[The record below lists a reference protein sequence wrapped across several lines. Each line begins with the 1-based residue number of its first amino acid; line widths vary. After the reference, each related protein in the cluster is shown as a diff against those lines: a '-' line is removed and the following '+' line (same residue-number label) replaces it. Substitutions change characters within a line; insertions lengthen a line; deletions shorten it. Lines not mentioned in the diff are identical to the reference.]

1 MGEYSVMGW
10 GRTNNIRGDTGDKN
24 EGGAY
29 KNVLQDLVMPHIDI
43 GWCRS
48 NPKWRSFHRITP
60 DRQICAGGQ
69 VHADSCAGDSGG
81 PLVVQEGE
89 ESAMYLKGIVSF
101 GKRKCGTGF
110 PGVYT
115 DVSYYIEWIKQNLK
129 P

>member
-1 MGEYSVMGW
+1 MKQTIIYMYSFIYYLVLTFITGPPGKEYSVMGW

-48 NPKWRSFHRITP
+48 NPTWRSFHRITP

-69 VHADSCAGDSGG
+69 V
-81 PLVVQEGE
+81 
-89 ESAMYLKGIVSF
+89 
-101 GKRKCGTGF
+101 RK
-110 PGVYT
+110 
-115 DVSYYIEWIKQNLK
+115 
-129 P
+129 